1 MRAKVCFGL
10 ATVLALTSCFFVSTA
25 QNPDDDVRGSFIEG
39 RPKTTN
45 LKGPSRRNRRRP
57 AKTNTNA
64 SSAANV
70 SAAMNANATTTA
82 ATNRPPSRKAQPAI
96 GLGYTI
102 FMREPSGR
110 ALRVEPT
117 REFRKGDRVRLALEP
132 NVDGYLYIFGSENGA
147 APRMIFPDWHLD
159 GGENWIEAHVPIEL
173 PSSEEAEEHL
183 RWLVFEGDPATDR
196 IYVVVTREPLTGVPT
211 AEELVAFCG
220 LNKDKC
226 PWQPPAEV
234 WSEIEKATKAQVK
247 VATTQNFGQ
256 AQTEREKVAM
266 TRGLGLDKS
275 MPQPSVI
282 RINASTNEPML
293 VTVLDLV
300 YK

>member
-1 MRAKVCFGL
+1 MRFRLSIAL
-10 ATVLALTSCFFVSTA
+10 SAVLAFATGVFVVSA
-25 QNPDDDVRGSFIEG
+25 QDDDVRGAFIES

-45 LKGPSRRNRRRP
+45 LKGPSRRHRRRP
-57 AKTNTNA
+57 PKTNTNA
-64 SSAANV
+64 TSAANV
-70 SAAMNANATTTA
+70 STATNTNTTTPP

-110 ALRVEPT
+110 AIRVEPT
-117 REFRKGDRVRLALEP
+117 REFRTGDRIRIALEP
-132 NVDGYLYIFGSENGA
+132 NTDGYLYIFNSENSA
-147 APRMIFPDWHLD
+147 APRMIFPDARLD
-159 GGENWIEAHVPIEL
+159 DGDNWVEAHVPVEV
-173 PSSEEAEEHL
+173 PSSEEPEERL
-183 RWLVFEGDPATDR
+183 RWFEFFGDPGSER
-196 IYVVVTREPLTGVPT
+196 VFIVVTREPLSGVPT
-211 AEELVAFCG
+211 TEELVAFCG

-226 PWQPPAEV
+226 PWQAPADV
-234 WSEIEKATKAQVK
+234 WQQIEKATTAQVK

-282 RINASTNEPML
+282 RINASGNELML

-300 YK
+300 HK

>member
-1 MRAKVCFGL
+1 MMKFGTL
-10 ATVLALTSCFFVSTA
+10 LTLILPSMLVVGSLIASA
-25 QNPDDDVRGSFIEG
+25 QDDEVRGAFLES
-39 RPKTTN
+39 RPKQTN
-45 LKGPSRRNRRRP
+45 LNGPSRRNRRRP
-57 AKTNTNA
+57 ATAKPA
-64 SSAANV
+64 
-70 SAAMNANATTTA
+70 NANAANTTA
-82 ATNRPPSRKAQPAI
+82 ADNSNTAGANVAPQPATRKSPPAI

-102 FMREPSGR
+102 FMREPTGR

-117 REFRKGDRVRLALEP
+117 REFRNGERIRFALEP
-132 NVDGYLYIFGSENGA
+132 NVDGYLYIFHSENGGP
-147 APRMIFPDWHLD
+147 PRMIFPDARLAD
-159 GGENWIEAHVPIEL
+159 GENWIEAHVPIEV
-173 PSSEEAEEHL
+173 PSSEEPDERA
-183 RWLVFEGDPATDR
+183 RWFEFYGDPGSER
-196 IYVVVTREPLTGVPT
+196 LYIVVASEPLTGVPT

-226 PWQPPAEV
+226 PWQPPADV
-234 WSEIEKATKAQVK
+234 WALVEKATNGEVK

-282 RINASTNEPML
+282 RINASSRETVL

-300 YK
+300 HK